1 MASSTSGSICEYVDG
16 KPPSASGSEAP
27 GSEAPGSEGP
37 GPGSGSGSESSSA
50 RETSSAISPARET
63 SSSPFTAR
71 RNLPSSASASRRMP
85 RCRANAGAADPD
97 PEPGPGASE
106 PGASEPG
113 ASEPGASEPGASE
126 PGASESGASDSP
138 LVGSGGSDRRRFAN
152 ARIPRP
158 GADDPTPRESPSRL
172 SEPLAGFPP
181 APMSS
186 ARTSSGNSAHV
197 ASSTRT
203 PADAARAAAAA
214 NDDRRPGPNPVAVGA
229 PPSSAPVPPSRVPSS
244 ARAGDSPSSTPS
256 DQTTRLRFAD
266 DPNAPRDEPRDLA
279 ADLSADGGGGA
290 DRGADGADV
299 VVVRGVV
306 IFVSCRSSVG
316 TTTRATPSTGNA
328 TRTRVAVAS
337 NPAATSAPAI
347 AAEFSSTFASSFASS
362 FASLTKR
369 FPRAHRN
376 DRVGSTTA
384 ARAPYAAAEDAAA
397 TRIASSDANRRE
409 SRPAVDVVV
418 VSRRARRLGTTLVAT
433 RPARWRGFDG
443 EFRGSGFRDSRR
455 RVQRRVHRGLGDCSR
470 RAGIFEFFLSGR
482 SPRYWGRSKAPNT
495 LANFRRR
502 RRRRAFEPGRGRR

>member
-1 MASSTSGSICEYVDG
+1 
-16 KPPSASGSEAP
+16 
-27 GSEAPGSEGP
+27 
-37 GPGSGSGSESSSA
+37 
-50 RETSSAISPARET
+50 
-63 SSSPFTAR
+63 
-71 RNLPSSASASRRMP
+71 
-85 RCRANAGAADPD
+85 
-97 PEPGPGASE
+97 
-106 PGASEPG
+106 
-113 ASEPGASEPGASE
+113 
-126 PGASESGASDSP
+126 
-138 LVGSGGSDRRRFAN
+138 
-152 ARIPRP
+152 
-158 GADDPTPRESPSRL
+158 
-172 SEPLAGFPP
+172 
-181 APMSS
+181 MSS

-290 DRGADGADV
+290 DRGADGANV

-337 NPAATSAPAI
+337 TPAATSAPAI

-362 FASLTKR
+362 FASLTS
-369 FPRAHRN
+369 ASHALTGTT
-376 DRVGSTTA
+376 RVGSTTA

-418 VSRRARRLGTTLVAT
+418 VSRRARVVSNTTLVTHETRASGAASTAASSAAAGSAIREEECKEECIADSAT
-433 RPARWRGFDG
+433 VRVAPVSSSSSWVGAISSVLGSLEGAEHVG
-443 EFRGSGFRDSRR
+443 EFPSSSTTT
-455 RVQRRVHRGLGDCSR
+455 RV
-470 RAGIFEFFLSGR
+470 
-482 SPRYWGRSKAPNT
+482 
-495 LANFRRR
+495 
-502 RRRRAFEPGRGRR
+502 